1 LFIKIVCAWCGKV
14 IGAKEVNYAPL
25 PVSHSICCECRRKL
39 EEETESYFESA
50 QIKETERR

>member
-1 LFIKIVCAWCGKV
+1 MIIRIVCAWCGRV
-14 IGAKEVNYAPL
+14 IGAKGVNYAPL

-50 QIKETERR
+50 QMKENERR